1 MKILRLALSVG
12 LLIATAKADVLSMLS
27 ARPSPVDSIFWD
39 AQGVS
44 ELDEIASGSTTNGNG
59 FVIAGNRT
67 FLFMGSTFNADF
79 LPTDGVLTTF
89 DPNNGAPAGGFRITF
104 DQPIY
109 GGGAQ
114 IQIPSF
120 GVPFVAQVE
129 AFGAGGISFGTV
141 SRTGSVNDPSQGD
154 GSALFLGVRSDLQD
168 IIALEFRTTD
178 EQGGSIDG
186 LGVNNVSI
194 VGASAV
200 PEPAGL
206 AAPALA
212 GLIFAAWRRRHSAG
226 RLRSDSNQR

>member
-109 GGGAQ
+109 GGGAALVHSQ
-114 IQIPSF
+114 ILLRVDISMDTP
-120 GVPFVAQVE
+120 PAIL
-129 AFGAGGISFGTV
+129 AFG
-141 SRTGSVNDPSQGD
+141 SRNPELFQEGQATDQV
-154 GSALFLGVRSDLQD
+154 LFLARVIERCFRSWLN
-168 IIALEFRTTD
+168 LP
-178 EQGGSIDG
+178 
-186 LGVNNVSI
+186 L
-194 VGASAV
+194 
-200 PEPAGL
+200 
-206 AAPALA
+206 
-212 GLIFAAWRRRHSAG
+212 
-226 RLRSDSNQR
+226 